1 MKQFH
6 IENAPPP
13 CGDRPFQTAM
23 SQTDTQDSQADDGD
37 RYIVPGLVRGL
48 RILCEFS
55 DKTPEMGVAE
65 ISRRINVG
73 RSTAWRLV
81 YTLEHAGFLQKV
93 PGTKKYQLGMKVLDL
108 GFRFLSE
115 LDIIEIAKPHLQMLR
130 DQTESSSHL
139 AILDGRDIV
148 YVARHNAKARV
159 TSNVGVGTR
168 FPAHATSSGRMLL
181 SSLQTTE
188 IVSLFEGVELDRFTD
203 TTPTT
208 LGDLINLLDRDR
220 KAGYVLS
227 WGAFERN
234 LASIAA
240 PVYDS
245 TGAMV
250 ASINISCPITTH
262 SKKEFE
268 TAILEQVL
276 ACGETISKSLGYA
289 A

>member
-1 MKQFH
+1 MSCDPSPLQEAMPQ
-6 IENAPPP
+6 IDTDNAE
-13 CGDRPFQTAM
+13 AE
-23 SQTDTQDSQADDGD
+23 DGD

-48 RILCEFS
+48 KILCEFS

-65 ISRRINVG
+65 ISRRIGVG

-81 YTLEHAGFLQKV
+81 YTLAHTGFLQKV

-130 DQTESSSHL
+130 DQTEASSHL

-168 FPAHATSSGRMLL
+168 FPAHATSSGRLLL

-188 IVSLFEGVELDRFTD
+188 IVSLYEGIELDRFTD

-208 LGDLINLLDRDR
+208 LGDLINLLDQHR
-220 KAGYVLS
+220 KEGYVLS

-240 PVYDS
+240 PVHDS

-262 SKKEFE
+262 SRKHFE
-268 TAILEQVL
+268 TTILEQVL
-276 ACGETISKSLGYA
+276 ACGETISRSLGYSP
-289 A
+289 